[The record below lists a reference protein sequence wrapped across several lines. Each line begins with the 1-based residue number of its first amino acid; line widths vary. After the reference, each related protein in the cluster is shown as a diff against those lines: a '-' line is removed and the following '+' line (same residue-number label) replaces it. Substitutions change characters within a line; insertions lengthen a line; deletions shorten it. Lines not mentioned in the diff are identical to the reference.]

1 MKKRKKDTGLSLQA
15 SISEK
20 EKRTVTSGFLAIVPV
35 CYMILG
41 VFGWMKTALGIINVV
56 YDADL
61 LYGVLLAAG
70 IWMGILYLMKKRQ
83 FLLLL
88 LTLAVTPILVWMR
101 FSVILEGFSEIS
113 RVFQSGMTVPGGVYQ
128 GIGSEYEITCALI
141 VVVFL
146 LYDLFFICLSTE
158 IGKYLAVLLL
168 VLPFCAAFV
177 FGQVP
182 DGMGTFCMLL
192 CALGLIASSAE
203 EHDRQRNGSA
213 FFLGILSLLLLLIG
227 FSAGKSLLEPLFEG
241 KEQTRARIQQTSFIK
256 EIEKWT
262 APLQSQMPQIA
273 SGGVSEG
280 TINDADF
287 FLNTGEVLFSVSQD
301 QQPQGSLYLKVYTG
315 TKYSNTRWKAND
327 DPEEKA
333 EIFCQ
338 RAAAWSN
345 TQGYDGAVRLTVGFP
360 QGKSDASHPYAPYF
374 SQGMS
379 DDGTEKKYRYYPI
392 ERIAY
397 LFTEPADS
405 LTDDYRDYVYQHY
418 LDYPTKGTERM
429 QQFVADNPGADIEEI
444 CNIVRT
450 FLDESAV
457 YNPQV
462 GRFPKNQNFTEYF
475 LFEKHE
481 GYCVHFATAAVLLM
495 RMYGIPARY
504 ATGFAIP
511 AADFDWQDGAGW
523 LANVEDSRSHA
534 WAEIYTDYYGWI
546 PFETTPS
553 YDSGADLSYYGE
565 SPQEKQQQSEEVA
578 SRLKTQQT
586 ESMDTEDGTQN
597 NDKNNEQTPDTRK
610 QNADQS
616 SDSDSKN
623 GYGANGMNGSLSGT
637 QTGIVSIAAV
647 LLSLIFAG
655 LILFAR
661 RTIRLRRR
669 SGENAQ
675 EIFRDFY
682 EVLVFAGMPQGL
694 DCMKDGFTAKVCEQF
709 QWLNKEEL
717 DQAMDI
723 VMRANFAGDPVTK
736 EETMQLK
743 GLYRYTCR
751 MALKGM
757 SRKKKFLFRFIKA
770 YA

>member
-113 RVFQSGMTVPGGVYQ
+113 RVFQSGMTVSGGVYQ

-213 FFLGILSLLLLLIG
+213 FFLGILSLLLFLIG

-345 TQGYDGAVRLTVGFP
+345 TQGYDGAVRLTVGFS

-374 SQGMS
+374 SHGMS
-379 DDGTEKKYRYYPI
+379 DDGTEKEYRYYPI

-405 LTDDYRDYVYQHY
+405 LTDDYCDYVYQHY

-462 GRFPKNQNFTEYF
+462 GRFPKNQNFAEYF

-565 SPQEKQQQSEEVA
+565 SPQEKQQ
-578 SRLKTQQT
+578 T

-597 NDKNNEQTPDTRK
+597 NDKNEDQTPDTRK

-623 GYGANGMNGSLSGT
+623 GYGANDMNGSLSGT

-669 SGENAQ
+669 RGENAQ

-736 EETMQLK
+736 EETMQLR

-751 MALKGM
+751 MVLKGM

>member
-1 MKKRKKDTGLSLQA
+1 MKKRKNDTGLSLQA
-15 SISEK
+15 SIHEK
-20 EKRTVTSGFLAIVPV
+20 EKKTVTAGFLAIIPV

-41 VFGWMKTALGIINVV
+41 VFGWMKTALGIAGIA
-56 YDADL
+56 YDPDL

-70 IWMGILYLMKKRQ
+70 IWTGVLYLMKKRQ
-83 FLLLL
+83 FLLFL
-88 LTLAVTPILVWMR
+88 LTLTVTAILVWMR
-101 FSVILEGFSEIS
+101 FSVIREGFFAIG
-113 RVFQSGMTVPGGVYQ
+113 RIFLSGTAVSDVVYQ
-128 GIGSEYEITCALI
+128 GAGSEYEITCALI
-141 VVVFL
+141 VVLFL

-168 VLPFCAAFV
+168 VVPFCAAFV

-213 FFLGILSLLLLLIG
+213 FLVGILSLLLLLIG
-227 FSAGKSLLEPLFEG
+227 FSAGRSLLEPFFEG
-241 KEQTRARIQQTSFIK
+241 KEQTRVQIQQTSFIK

-262 APLQSQMPQIA
+262 APLQSRKTQVA
-273 SGGVSEG
+273 SGGVNEG
-280 TINDADF
+280 TINDVDF
-287 FLNTGEVLFSVSQD
+287 FQNTGEVLFSVSQD
-301 QQPQGSLYLKVYTG
+301 QEPQGSLYLKVYTG
-315 TKYSNTRWKAND
+315 ADYTDTQWKANGD
-327 DPEEKA
+327 KEEDA
-333 EIFCQ
+333 EAFYQ
-338 RAAAWSN
+338 RAAAEAN
-345 TQGYDGAVRLTVGFP
+345 TQGYAGAVRASVGFT
-360 QGKSDASHPYAPYF
+360 QGKSDADHPYAPYF
-374 SQGMS
+374 SYAAFDG
-379 DDGTEKKYRYYPI
+379 GTEKQYLYYPI
-392 ERIAY
+392 GRIGN
-397 LFTEPADS
+397 LFTPAGDS

-418 LDYPTKGTERM
+418 LDYPTRGTERM
-429 QQFVADNPGADIEEI
+429 QQFAADHPGADLAEI
-444 CNIVRT
+444 CDIVRT
-450 FLDESAV
+450 FLDESAI

-462 GRFPKNQNFTEYF
+462 GRFPEDQNFAEYF

-504 ATGFAIP
+504 ATGFAVP
-511 AADFDWQDGAGW
+511 ATDFEWRDGVGW
-523 LANVEDSRSHA
+523 LADVKDERAHA
-534 WAEIYTDYYGWI
+534 WAEIYTDRYGWV

-553 YDSGADLSYYGE
+553 YDSGADLSYGTE
-565 SPQEKQQQSEEVA
+565 MPQEDQQQSEDAA
-578 SRLKTQQT
+578 SVQETQQT
-586 ESMDTEDGTQN
+586 ESSDAEKSTQN
-597 NDKNNEQTPDTRK
+597 NDQNSDKSK
-610 QNADQS
+610 QNADQGGS
-616 SDSDSKN
+616 S
-623 GYGANGMNGSLSGT
+623 NGMSGSFSGT

-647 LLSLIFAG
+647 LLALIFAG

-669 SGENAQ
+669 SGEDAQ

-682 EVLVFAGMPQGL
+682 EVLVFAGMPQGM
-694 DCMKDGFTAKVCEQF
+694 DCMGEDFTAKVSEQF

-723 VMRANFAGDPVTK
+723 VMRANFAGEPVTK
-736 EETMQLK
+736 EETLQLR

-751 MALKGM
+751 MVLKGM